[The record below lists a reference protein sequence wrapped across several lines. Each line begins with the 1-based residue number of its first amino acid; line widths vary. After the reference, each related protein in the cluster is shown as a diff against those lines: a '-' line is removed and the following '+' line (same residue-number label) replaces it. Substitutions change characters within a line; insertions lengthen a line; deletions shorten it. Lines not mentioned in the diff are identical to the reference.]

1 MKHVLIISPHFP
13 PINAADMHR
22 VRQTLPYLAQEGWKA
37 TVIAC
42 ATKTVETDQD
52 PLLLETVPDNIEII
66 HVPAFSTTWTR
77 KLGLGSLAL
86 RSLYFYWKTVNSLLK
101 KGGIDLIYFS
111 TTQFPLLILGN
122 YWKKRF
128 GVPYIIDMQDPWHSD
143 YYQNKPKHEQ
153 PPKYWFSYRL
163 NKGLE
168 PIAMKQVDALIA
180 VSGAYIDTL
189 RMRYPHLRGVP
200 GHTLT
205 FGAFERD
212 FEILESQAVLQ
223 TIIKPAPGTVNMVYI
238 GRAGHDMRP
247 ALSLLFEAIRRGLQH
262 HPDVFGLL
270 RLYFIGT
277 SYARHG
283 QGQKTVEPLAGSYGL
298 TNRITEITD
307 RLPYFTALKLMRE
320 ADVLL
325 ITGSDDPQYT
335 ASKIY
340 PYILARKPMLA
351 LFHHQS
357 SAVQVL
363 QDTRSAEV
371 ITFGGSENREVL
383 VQTLVDKLYTLL
395 KKLPFTPDT
404 DWMAF
409 KPHTAEAKTKAQVA
423 IFESILQKKAQP
435 V

>member
-1 MKHVLIISPHFP
+1 MKHILIISPHFP
-13 PINAADMHR
+13 PVNAADMHR
-22 VRQTLPYLAQEGWKA
+22 VRQTLPYLAQEGWQA
-37 TVIAC
+37 TVVASDP
-42 ATKTVETDQD
+42 ASVETDQD
-52 PLLLETVPDNIEII
+52 PLLLETVPNNINII

-86 RSLYFYWKTVNSLLK
+86 RSLYFYWNTVNALLK
-101 KGGIDLIYFS
+101 KGGIDLVYFS

-143 YYQNKPKHEQ
+143 YYQNKPKIEQ

-163 NKGLE
+163 NKWLE
-168 PIAMKQVDALIA
+168 PIAMKRVDALIA

-189 RMRYPHLRGVP
+189 RARYPHLQDVP

-212 FEILESQAVLQ
+212 FEVLENQNVVQ
-223 TIIKPAPGTVNMVYI
+223 TLVKQTPGTINMVYI

-247 ALSLLFEAIRRGLQH
+247 ALSLLFEAIKLGLQE
-262 HPDVFGLL
+262 HPDVFGPLHL
-270 RLYFIGT
+270 FFIGT
-277 SYARHG
+277 SYARQG
-283 QGQKTVEPLAGSYGL
+283 QGQKTVEPLAKSYGL
-298 TNRITEITD
+298 TNRITEVTN
-307 RLPYFTALKLMRE
+307 RVPYFTALKLIRD

-363 QDTRSAEV
+363 KETRSAEV
-371 ITFGGSENREVL
+371 VTFGEKPSEFGVEDL
-383 VQTLVDKLYTLL
+383 VKKLYNLL
-395 KKLPFTPDT
+395 KKLPFTPET
-404 DWMAF
+404 DWNAF

-423 IFESILQKKAQP
+423 IFESVLQKRAQP